1 MMEQRYL
8 QSSRYHKLMIL
19 KNENIIV
26 FQFQLF
32 DNPSLILLFKMVINK
47 VPNGFK
53 IITSLLLKSL
63 LILLR
68 LSTKMPDLHSLK
80 TFIFYIFRHQTF
92 ALNEISNLETK
103 NYDGLY

>member
-26 FQFQLF
+26 LQFQLF
-32 DNPSLILLFKMVINK
+32 DNPSLILLLLFKMVINK

-53 IITSLLLKSL
+53 IITSLLMKSL

-68 LSTKMPDLHSLK
+68 LSTKMPEPHSL
-80 TFIFYIFRHQTF
+80 
-92 ALNEISNLETK
+92 
-103 NYDGLY
+103 

>member
-32 DNPSLILLFKMVINK
+32 DNPSLILLLLFKMVINK

-53 IITSLLLKSL
+53 IITSLLMKSL

-68 LSTKMPDLHSLK
+68 LSTKMPEPHSL
-80 TFIFYIFRHQTF
+80 
-92 ALNEISNLETK
+92 
-103 NYDGLY
+103 

>member
-26 FQFQLF
+26 LQFQLF
-32 DNPSLILLFKMVINK
+32 DNPSLILLLLFKMVINK

-80 TFIFYIFRHQTF
+80 TFIFFDIKH
-92 ALNEISNLETK
+92 LH
-103 NYDGLY
+103 